1 MLSHGGGGTAQARV
15 PYSARKSKKQTDAKG
30 FTLMT
35 LPYLVELAK
44 EQKGYV
50 TPALNDHL
58 YLHFK
63 GFAQISEDIAQ
74 YTGLKTLWLEGN
86 ALSELRYLDALTE
99 LKCLYIQENVFE
111 HLDGISRLTNLTIL
125 NVSNNLLTSLPSD
138 LADLPHLASLHA
150 SNNKLATVDSVAV
163 LASCSQLSVVDL
175 HHNQLADERVV
186 TDVLYAMPS
195 LAVLTLHH
203 NPVTQVI
210 AHYRRNFIIHVP
222 TLTYLDDRPVS
233 DNERHATVAWSQG
246 GIDAERAERDRQR
259 QEERDEMK
267 RNFDALAALQREH
280 RERRRMAGEDVDKEP
295 TFADP
300 AIQRFHD
307 DMVAKVLDE
316 AESGG
321 AAKIEEI
328 NDDEDDVPALEG
340 AGYDAVPQEDEDEEE
355 ETVAVPIRAS
365 RAIDVAGTRLDTP
378 SATEG
383 NDDVI
388 DLTKS
393 IAVDY
398 ETKKPEVIARETVE
412 QVEPLFDG
420 RAALLRDLATKPE
433 ETESAP
439 VPTVK
444 RVLIEELATED
455 VEDVVPTRN
464 VPLPQDEDEEMVERD
479 PFMLRAFRSKPTSA
493 AAAAR
498 TAVGTGGTASP
509 ATLATSSSPFPDQVP
524 RTPADDHEED
534 QHAAAAV
541 QPALAAGYEPL
552 PLDSPGVEQPEP
564 VVWAAA
570 TSPADAAAASAALLE
585 PLAVDDALDDVDL
598 AEHATEAET
607 ERLLTSTS
615 AVTTPLHE
623 RDVDE
628 LFAQMSRDATA
639 ALGVRSP
646 TLDSEKTLSPG
657 PFSLSREDTL
667 SPPPLDREDAMSP
680 VPLIPPPPAS
690 TPVPQMLQ
698 TPTGSRPA
706 TPSSSSGAS
715 AAHARNKRGLRL
727 IPGIAAG
734 PQAAGSSADV
744 PDRCTT
750 PIWALA
756 PVPLAPHPT
765 PVKESASMFHDDD
778 VDAVPRAPHATPV
791 AELPLRFGGLG
802 TEVPHAPPSTPIVET
817 ESAGLDSRPG
827 SAASFRA
834 GASVPRAPY
843 STPVAEDMP
852 FAELGAG
859 ADAAVRRV
867 FNGRAMEGEG
877 KPGRGRMAVFAAA
890 DSDDEDD
897 TGPTLVVRPIAA
909 VATRPIELGIGV
921 PLPRSRTASRDEAV
935 ESVEVVDMEGV
946 RAERQATAWQ

>member
-1 MLSHGGGGTAQARV
+1 MLSHGGGTGTAPARV
-15 PYSARKSKKQTDAKG
+15 PYSARRSKKQTDAKG

-74 YTGLKTLWLEGN
+74 YSGLKTLWLEGN

-111 HLDGISRLTNLTIL
+111 HLDGIARLGNLTIL
-125 NVSNNLLTSLPSD
+125 NVSNNLLTSLPAE

-150 SNNKLATVDSVAV
+150 SNNKLASVDSIAV
-163 LASCSQLSVVDL
+163 LAHCAQLSVVDL
-175 HHNQLADERVV
+175 HHNQLADARIV
-186 TDVLYAMPS
+186 TDVLYHMPS

-203 NPVTQVI
+203 NPVTQVV
-210 AHYRRNFIIHVP
+210 AHYRRNFIINVP

-233 DNERHATVAWSQG
+233 DNERHATVAWSTG
-246 GIDAERAERDRQR
+246 GVDAERAERERQR

-280 RERRRMAGEDVDKEP
+280 RERRRLAGEDVDKEP

-307 DMVAKVLDE
+307 EMVAKVLDE
-316 AESGG
+316 EG
-321 AAKIEEI
+321 AGAKIEEI
-328 NDDEDDVPALEG
+328 EDEDVPALEE
-340 AGYDAVPQEDEDEEE
+340 AGYGAVPQDEETE
-355 ETVAVPIRAS
+355 EEVAVPIRAS
-365 RAIDVAGTRLDTP
+365 RAIDVAGTRLDAP
-378 SATEG
+378 AATETS
-383 NDDVI
+383 DVI

-393 IAVDY
+393 IAADY
-398 ETKKPEVIARETVE
+398 ETKPAEALARDTAE
-412 QVEPLFDG
+412 QVEPLLEG
-420 RAALLRDLATKPE
+420 RAALLRDLA
-433 ETESAP
+433 AP
-439 VPTVK
+439 PKEAEPTTTTVK
-444 RVLIEELATED
+444 RVLIEEIAAED
-455 VEDVVPTRN
+455 VEDVVPMRN
-464 VPLPQDEDEEMVERD
+464 VPLPQDDDDDEEEFGERD
-479 PFMLRAFRSKPTSA
+479 PFMLRAFRSKPA
-493 AAAAR
+493 AAAG
-498 TAVGTGGTASP
+498 GTTGTASP
-509 ATLATSSSPFPDQVP
+509 ATLATSSSPFPGQVP
-524 RTPADDHEED
+524 HTSADDHEEE
-534 QHAAAAV
+534 HAAAAAV

-552 PLDSPGVEQPEP
+552 PLDSPGAEQPDP

-570 TSPADAAAASAALLE
+570 TSPADPAAASAALLE

-598 AEHATEAET
+598 ATEAET
-607 ERLLTSTS
+607 ERLLTATS

-639 ALGVRSP
+639 SMMDARSP
-646 TLDSEKTLSPG
+646 TIDSEKTLSPG

-667 SPPPLDREDAMSP
+667 SPPPLDREDTMSP
-680 VPLIPPPPAS
+680 VPLIPPPPSS
-690 TPVPQMLQ
+690 TPVPQLLH

-706 TPSSSSGAS
+706 TPLSSSGAS

-734 PQAAGSSADV
+734 PQHASGSSGTDV
-744 PDRCTT
+744 PDRCAT

-765 PVKESASMFHDDD
+765 PVKESSAMVFHDDD
-778 VDAVPRAPHATPV
+778 DAGTVPRAPHATPV
-791 AELPLRFGGLG
+791 AELPLRFGAF
-802 TEVPHAPPSTPIVET
+802 EIPHAPPSTPIVEI

-827 SAASFRA
+827 SAASFCA

-852 FAELGAG
+852 MAELGAG

-867 FNGRAMEGEG
+867 FNARAMEGEG
-877 KPGRGRMAVFAAA
+877 KPGERGRMAVFAAA
-890 DSDDEDD
+890 DSDDE
-897 TGPTLVVRPIAA
+897 GEQGKRPTLVVRPIAA

-921 PLPRSRTASRDEAV
+921 PLPRSRTASRDEGV
-935 ESVEVVDMEGV
+935 ESVEVLDVEGSV

>member
-1 MLSHGGGGTAQARV
+1 MLSHGGGGAAPARV
-15 PYSARKSKKQTDAKG
+15 PFSARKSKKQTDAKG

-74 YTGLKTLWLEGN
+74 YSGLKTLWLEGN

-111 HLDGISRLTNLTIL
+111 HLDGISRLVNLTIL
-125 NVSNNLLTSLPSD
+125 NVSNNLLTALPAE

-150 SNNKLATVDSVAV
+150 SNNKLIAVDSVAV
-163 LASCSQLSVVDL
+163 LARCAQLSVVDL
-175 HHNQLADERVV
+175 HHNQLADTRVV

-203 NPVTQVI
+203 NPVTQAV
-210 AHYRRNFIIHVP
+210 AHYRRNFIIHVL

-233 DNERHATVAWSQG
+233 DNERGATVAWARG
-246 GIDAERAERDRQR
+246 GVDAERAERDRQR

-280 RERRRMAGEDVDKEP
+280 RERRRLAGEDVDKEP

-316 AESGG
+316 DAGV
-321 AAKIEEI
+321 KIEEI
-328 NDDEDDVPALEG
+328 NDEDVPALEE
-340 AGYDAVPQEDEDEEE
+340 AGYGAVPQDEEE
-355 ETVAVPIRAS
+355 EEVAVPIRAS
-365 RAIDVAGTRLDTP
+365 RAIDVAGTRLDAP
-378 SATEG
+378 AATD
-383 NDDVI
+383 DDVI

-393 IAVDY
+393 ITVDFD
-398 ETKKPEVIARETVE
+398 TKKPAALARETVE
-412 QVEPLFDG
+412 QVEPLLTG
-420 RAALLRDLATKPE
+420 RAALLRDMAKPKE
-433 ETESAP
+433 ADPE
-439 VPTVK
+439 PTTTIK
-444 RVLIEELATED
+444 RVLIEEIAAED
-455 VEDVVPTRN
+455 VEDVVPMRN
-464 VPLPQDEDEEMVERD
+464 VPLPQDDERDEEFVERD
-479 PFMLRAFRSKPTSA
+479 PFMLRAFRSKPA
-493 AAAAR
+493 A
-498 TAVGTGGTASP
+498 TMTGTESP

-524 RTPADDHEED
+524 STPAANEEHTD
-534 QHAAAAV
+534 TESAAAP
-541 QPALAAGYEPL
+541 PALAAGYEPL
-552 PLDSPGVEQPEP
+552 PLDSPSAEQPEP

-570 TSPADAAAASAALLE
+570 TSPADPAAASAALLLE

-607 ERLLTSTS
+607 ERLLTATS

-628 LFAQMSRDATA
+628 FFVQMSRDATA
-639 ALGVRSP
+639 AMDARSP
-646 TLDSEKTLSPG
+646 TIDSEKTLSPG
-657 PFSLSREDTL
+657 PFTLSREDTL
-667 SPPPLDREDAMSP
+667 SPPPLDREDTMSP

-690 TPVPQMLQ
+690 TPVPQLQ
-698 TPTGSRPA
+698 LHTPTGSRPT

-734 PQAAGSSADV
+734 PQHAASSSTDV
-744 PDRCTT
+744 PDRCAT

-765 PVKESASMFHDDD
+765 PVKESPRMAFHDDD
-778 VDAVPRAPHATPV
+778 AGSVPRAPHATPV
-791 AELPLRFGGLG
+791 AELQLRFGLG
-802 TEVPHAPPSTPIVET
+802 SEVPHAPPSTPIVE
-817 ESAGLDSRPG
+817 ADVGLDSRPG

-843 STPVAEDMP
+843 STPVAEEMP
-852 FAELGAG
+852 FAELGA

-867 FNGRAMEGEG
+867 FNARAMDEG
-877 KPGRGRMAVFAAA
+877 KGRGRMAVFAAV
-890 DSDDEDD
+890 DSDDENEQ
-897 TGPTLVVRPIAA
+897 GKVPTLVVRPIAA

-921 PLPRSRTASRDEAV
+921 PLPRSRTASRDEGV
-935 ESVEVVDMEGV
+935 ESVEVVDVEGA